1 MTTAK
6 SIELMAQ
13 RNDTRLD
20 MRVPAKI
27 KTLVVKRAKKQ
38 NIDIATWVKLAIVE
52 KAERED
58 IQS

>member
-27 KTLVVKRAKKQ
+27 KSLVVKMAKKK

>member
-27 KTLVVKRAKKQ
+27 KSLVVKRAKKQ